1 MSVTHGQCDARPTVT
16 FPAYAATKFILLGN
30 SLAAQDI
37 NPIAYAPEFTWP
49 NFHAQAMIRTKVG
62 TLASPASTY
71 LA

>member
-16 FPAYAATKFILLGN
+16 FPAYQIYTAWWQ
-30 SLAAQDI
+30 LAAQDI

-49 NFHAQAMIRTKVG
+49 NFSAQARDRTEVG
-62 TLASPASTY
+62 MLVKPASTY